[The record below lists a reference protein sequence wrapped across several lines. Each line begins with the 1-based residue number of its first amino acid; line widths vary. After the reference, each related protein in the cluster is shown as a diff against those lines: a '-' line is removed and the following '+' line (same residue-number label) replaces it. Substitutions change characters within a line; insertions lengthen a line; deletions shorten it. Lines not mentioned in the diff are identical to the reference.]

1 MTTAAPGTPGGA
13 IQWVVAPVVALA
25 AFMEIMDISI
35 ANVALPHIAGALSS
49 SQNESTWVLTSYLV
63 TNAIIM
69 PISGWLANTFG
80 RKRLFITCIAG
91 FTVSSLLC
99 GLAPNLPTLILL
111 RALQG
116 ATGGGLQPVGQA
128 ILADSFPPEKRGMA
142 SAIYGVAAVVAPTVG
157 PTLGGWITDNYDW
170 RWIFL
175 INVPVG
181 IALILLVQS
190 LIRDK
195 VQRAR
200 GPLSVDWLGFGFVA
214 LSLGCLQVVLDR
226 GQDADWFGSTLITI
240 LTITSASAFVL
251 LAWRETHHG
260 NPMVDLKLMKNPDF
274 AVTFVLM
281 LMLGFMLFGS
291 TFLIPA
297 YTQQLMGYRAID
309 AGMVLTPGGI
319 VTILLLPFVGRSI
332 NKVDLRILTGIG
344 LVIGAVSLCA
354 HDEASTS
361 AVSFRE
367 LMMLRMLQSAALPF
381 LFVPINA
388 MAFRGVPPE
397 KTNNASALINLA
409 RNFGGSIGIAFA
421 STLLTRREQFH
432 QSRLVEHLQPLNPSY
447 PDYAHG
453 VGSLLGVAPDSPTAL
468 AGIYQTAIQQA
479 TLLSYLDDFKV
490 LAILFLALVP
500 LLLLVKAGKGG
511 GRPVAGALTGGAAF
525 RRRPPVSAC
534 VARAWRG
541 VSSARRARA
550 VLRATLRS
558 RLTLRLARRLANAP
572 ALDAFGLAHGLF
584 RRLLLRRLFL
594 RRRLSSRLA
603 PWARRL
609 CSGPP
614 QPVGRPVRGGLWWRS
629 RRLWVARRAFAR
641 RDYRLRLAHGARH
654 FLHRER
660 AALRIH
666 EERDPAAARNFHR
679 AVQQPSARRLH
690 GSDRTV
696 GIGDVDVA

>member
-1 MTTAAPGTPGGA
+1 MTTAAPGAPGGA

-80 RKRLFITCIAG
+80 RKRLFLTCIAG
-91 FTVSSLLC
+91 FTASSLLC

-181 IALILLVQS
+181 IVLILLVQS

-195 VQRAR
+195 VQRVR

-226 GQDADWFGSTLITI
+226 GQDADWFGSTLITL

-251 LAWRETHHG
+251 LAWRETHHR
-260 NPMVDLKLMKNPDF
+260 NPMVDLRLMKNPDF

-297 YTQQLMGYRAID
+297 YAQQLMGYRAID

-344 LVIGAVSLCA
+344 LVIGAVSLA
-354 HDEASTS
+354 LMTRLYLGS
-361 AVSFRE
+361 SFRE

-432 QSRLVEHLQPLNPSY
+432 QSRLVEQLQPLNPSY
-447 PDYAHG
+447 PDYAHS
-453 VGSLLGVAPDSPTAL
+453 VGSLLGSAPDSSTTL
-468 AGIYQTAIQQA
+468 AGIYQAAVQQA

-490 LAILFLALVP
+490 LAILFAVLVP
-500 LLLLVKAGKGG
+500 LLLLVKPGKGG
-511 GRPVAGALTGGAAF
+511 GGPL
-525 RRRPPVSAC
+525 
-534 VARAWRG
+534 
-541 VSSARRARA
+541 
-550 VLRATLRS
+550 
-558 RLTLRLARRLANAP
+558 P
-572 ALDAFGLAHGLF
+572 AH
-584 RRLLLRRLFL
+584 
-594 RRRLSSRLA
+594 
-603 PWARRL
+603 
-609 CSGPP
+609 
-614 QPVGRPVRGGLWWRS
+614 
-629 RRLWVARRAFAR
+629 
-641 RDYRLRLAHGARH
+641 
-654 FLHRER
+654 
-660 AALRIH
+660 
-666 EERDPAAARNFHR
+666 
-679 AVQQPSARRLH
+679 
-690 GSDRTV
+690 
-696 GIGDVDVA
+696 